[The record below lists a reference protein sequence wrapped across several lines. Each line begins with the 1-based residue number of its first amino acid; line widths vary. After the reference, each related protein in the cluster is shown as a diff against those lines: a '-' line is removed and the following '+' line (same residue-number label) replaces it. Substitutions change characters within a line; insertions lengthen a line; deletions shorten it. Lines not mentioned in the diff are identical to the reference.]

1 MNDGWSGSDAEWMAV
16 HRSLRHKERLAFL
29 LAAIAFAS
37 ALSLV
42 VYSEVLPLLL
52 DISATLDAVR

>member
-1 MNDGWSGSDAEWMAV
+1 VDGCDIAHYGT
-16 HRSLRHKERLAFL
+16 KERLAFL